1 MSEEKRIRSVDPA
14 SQEMIEHCGACGFEL
29 AWDRYE
35 TMLPQ
40 CDFGILGLCC
50 KNCSL
55 GPCRI
60 DPFGEGAQHGV
71 CGATADT
78 IAARNLVRHTAV
90 GASAH
95 SDHGRDVT
103 HALLLTAQGKA
114 EGYSVRNEQKLHALA
129 EELGIEHEGKEPS
142 DIAKVI
148 AEAALADFGRQDGH
162 LRLVER
168 APAPLQKRWKQ
179 LGVTPTGIDADIVRA
194 LHSTHIGV
202 DTEPHHIMLTTLRT
216 ALSDGWGGSMYATD
230 FSDVL
235 FGGPEPVKSR
245 CNLGVIDP
253 EAVNIVVHGHEPTLS
268 EMIVAASH
276 DKEILKEAEQA
287 GAKGIQLSGICC
299 TAIEILMRHG
309 IPIAGNFL
317 QQELA
322 LATGA
327 VDAMIVDVQC
337 IMPAA
342 VRLSQDLP
350 TRVIS
355 TSPKARFPGAK
366 HIQFEEDKGL
376 SIAKQ
381 ILREG
386 IEAFK
391 ERDASKARVPEVQQA
406 LVGGFTVESI
416 ANMLG
421 GRYLP
426 SYRPL
431 NHGIRDG
438 RVRGVAGVVGC
449 NNVKITHDMGHVE
462 MVKELIRHDVLVV
475 QTGCSAIA
483 CAKAGL
489 MRPDAAERYAGKGLR
504 EICDAVGIAPVLH
517 VGSCVDNSRILLAC
531 CEMVK
536 EGGIGNDI
544 SELPVAGAAPE
555 WMSEKAI
562 SIALY
567 VVGSGVFTVCA
578 EPFPV
583 MGAPWVRQYLTE
595 GMEVDFGATLA
606 FERDPI
612 KAAHLMIDHIDSKR
626 KALGLSEMMYEPV
639 AATAEGQSVPAE
651 VASTDYRLPP
661 PPLAG
666 KS

>member
-1 MSEEKRIRSVDPA
+1 MPEQKKIKSADVA
-14 SQEMIEHCGACGFEL
+14 SQQMIEHSEAAGYEL

-35 TMLPQ
+35 AMQPQ

-50 KNCSL
+50 KNCVL

-60 DPFGEGAQHGV
+60 DPFGEGAQRGV
-71 CGATADT
+71 CGATADV
-78 IAARNLVRHTAV
+78 IAARNLARHTAA

-95 SDHGRDVT
+95 SDHGRDIVHT
-103 HALLLTAQGKA
+103 LLLTAQGES
-114 EGYSVRNEQKLHALA
+114 EGYTIKNERKLRRLA
-129 EELGIEHEGKEPS
+129 EEFGVAVEGKDLNE
-142 DIAKVI
+142 IARAV
-148 AEAALADFGRQDGH
+148 AEVALADFGRQEGT
-162 LRLVER
+162 LRLVKR
-168 APAPLQKRWKQ
+168 APEPLQKRWEQ
-179 LGVTPTGIDADIVRA
+179 LGVTPRGVDADIVRA
-194 LHSTHIGV
+194 LHATHIGV
-202 DTEPHHIMLTTLRT
+202 DNDPHHLMMTLVRT

-230 FSDVL
+230 ISDVL
-235 FGGPEPVKSR
+235 FGGPEPIRAR

-253 EAVNIVVHGHEPTLS
+253 EAVNVIVHGHEPTLS
-268 EMIVAASH
+268 EMVVAASN
-276 DKEILKEAEQA
+276 DPELRKKAEAA
-287 GAKGIQLSGICC
+287 GAKGIQISGICC
-299 TAIEILMRHG
+299 TANEILMRHG

-337 IMPAA
+337 IMPAIA
-342 VRLSQDLP
+342 DFADCMP
-350 TRVIS
+350 TRLIS
-355 TSPKARFPGAK
+355 TSPKARFGGIK
-366 HIQFEEDKGL
+366 HIEFEESRGL

-381 ILREG
+381 IVEEA

-391 ERDASKARVPEVQQA
+391 ERDPARAHVPAHQEQ
-406 LVGGFTVESI
+406 LIGGYTVESI
-416 ANMLG
+416 FSTLG
-421 GRYLP
+421 GYYRAL
-426 SYRPL
+426 YRPL

-438 RVRGVAGVVGC
+438 RIRGVAGVVGC
-449 NNVKITHDMGHVE
+449 NNVKITHDWGHIE

-489 MRPDAAERYAGKGLR
+489 MKPEAAQRYAGKGLR
-504 EICDAVGIAPVLH
+504 EICEAVGIAPVLH

-531 CEMVK
+531 TEMVK

-544 SELPVAGAAPE
+544 CELPVAGAAPE

-567 VVGSGVFTVCA
+567 VAASGIFTVCA

-595 GMEVDFGATLA
+595 GMEEELGGKLA

-612 KAAHLMIDHIDSKR
+612 KAAHLMIEHINGKR
-626 KALGLSEMMYEPV
+626 KALGLAEMMYEPV
-639 AATAEGQSVPAE
+639 ERVESEEAELAPAS
-651 VASTDYRLPP
+651 AR
-661 PPLAG
+661 
-666 KS
+666 